1 MAVDDRNQLS
11 RGGAIGIGLAVGV
24 MGLVI
29 ILVAL
34 AAPAR
39 AEDYETTLMR
49 QVRLTTDVVDTY
61 GCTKL
66 GVVRDDSA
74 KDLRKKIV
82 RSGGNTGLLN
92 FTDVDLSTIS
102 AEVFKC
108 PPRAAPPPPAP
119 ARPPDILPPPPG
131 PPPPPPPPAGSP
143 PPPPPGP
150 AR

>member
-1 MAVDDRNQLS
+1 MQT
-11 RGGAIGIGLAVGV
+11 GLRRCCPIVFAAA
-24 MGLVI
+24 L
-29 ILVAL
+29 AL

-39 AEDYETTLMR
+39 ADDYETSLMR
-49 QVRLTTDVVDTY
+49 QVRLTTDAVDTY

-92 FTDVDLSTIS
+92 FTDVDLSTIY

-108 PPRAAPPPPAP
+108 PPRTA
-119 ARPPDILPPPPG
+119 
-131 PPPPPPPPAGSP
+131 PPPPPARPPNIPPPPAGTP